1 MWSNAPAPTRAEA
14 ERIRVAKRGPC
25 MVCLLLFMRNLLPE
39 HRVIRGC
46 EYHHCKSGNI
56 RRGHAFG
63 FAMCEWH
70 HERKPLQGKSFQ
82 WMSRVY
88 GWSLKEGSRTFHDL
102 YGSDDELID
111 QQTYINELRLKHDRI
126 QAIYG

>member
-1 MWSNAPAPTRAEA
+1 
-14 ERIRVAKRGPC
+14 
-25 MVCLLLFMRNLLPE
+25 MVCLLLYMRGLLPKD
-39 HRVIRGC
+39 RVIQGC

-63 FAMCEWH
+63 FGMCGWH
-70 HERKPLQGKSFQ
+70 HERKPLPGRSFK
-82 WMSRVY
+82 WMTRVY
-88 GWSLKEGSRTFHDL
+88 GHSLKEGSRTFHEI

-126 QAIYG
+126 KAIYG